1 MVSFD
6 FFLEGVESA
15 AVAGEEAEAT
25 RLRAE
30 GGAAEPPA
38 EPETGAMARSDE
50 GPKPGRS
57 RAEKGRVWKRGGE
70 GWRRKRGKREEGRV
84 PEEVEGLK

>member
-1 MVSFD
+1 M
-6 FFLEGVESA
+6 
-15 AVAGEEAEAT
+15 AGEEVEAI

-38 EPETGAMARSDE
+38 ELEIGAIVRLDK

-57 RAEKGRVWKRGGE
+57 RAKKGRVWKRGGE
-70 GWRRKRGKREEGRV
+70 RLAKKKREKREERRV

>member
-1 MVSFD
+1 MVSFNL
-6 FFLEGVESA
+6 FLEGVELA
-15 AVAGEEAEAT
+15 AAAGEEAEAT

-38 EPETGAMARSDE
+38 EPETGAIVRSEE

-57 RAEKGRVWKRGGE
+57 RAKKGRVWKRGGE
-70 GWRRKRGKREEGRV
+70 G
-84 PEEVEGLK
+84 